1 MFQKRVSAE
10 GWCTADLFG
19 NMGYI
24 VKTAPQVA
32 PCRGGKRMS
41 LVVESDSDTKC
52 QDGKGFKSK
61 FACSPPVL
69 MGFTPP
75 SQTLL
80 ATLAQSGS
88 APGCSSSQ
96 FRRTFPRVTTAKS
109 LHLLPKC
116 ARTPRFVLEVQ
127 ITATAV
133 IVLTLFTSLLEHWQ
147 LRCDAVQLHDFRDKW
162 NAPLTVYS
170 SKAFQSHVMQAAL
183 TFGIFKEEVML
194 DGALGPFL
202 SKYFCRK

>member
-1 MFQKRVSAE
+1 
-10 GWCTADLFG
+10 
-19 NMGYI
+19 
-24 VKTAPQVA
+24 
-32 PCRGGKRMS
+32 MS
-41 LVVESDSDTKC
+41 LVVESDSGTKC
-52 QDGKGFKSK
+52 QGGKGFESK
-61 FACSPPVL
+61 FARSPRVL

-88 APGCSSSQ
+88 APGCSSWQ
-96 FRRTFPRVTTAKS
+96 FHRTIPRVTIAKS

-127 ITATAV
+127 TTATAV

-147 LRCDAVQLHDFRDKW
+147 LRCDAVHSPELPDFRDKW

-170 SKAFQSHVMQAAL
+170 SKAFQSHFMQAAL
-183 TFGIFKEEVML
+183 TFGIFKEEVRL
-194 DGALGPFL
+194 DGAVDPFL